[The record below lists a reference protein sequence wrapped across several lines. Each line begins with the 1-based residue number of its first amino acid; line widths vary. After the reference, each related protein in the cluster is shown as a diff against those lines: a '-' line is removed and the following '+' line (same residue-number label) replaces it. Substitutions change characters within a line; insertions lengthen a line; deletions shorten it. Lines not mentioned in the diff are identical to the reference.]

1 VSAPATPELNVEVE
15 TQELEGGQVA
25 LLVRVPPEPVLA
37 ARRQVVS
44 AASRRV
50 NIPGFRKG
58 KAPRA
63 LLERYLDPEYL
74 QKQLIEHLLP
84 EAYDAAVKQSGVTPL
99 TDPELDDVELA
110 DDNALTFKATITRR
124 PEITL
129 GDYQGL
135 KATKYVSPVTDEQVQ
150 AELDKVRARAAHHA
164 DLPQGASLE
173 VGDLAVVDY
182 DMYLG
187 DEKRE
192 QGSTTGYPLEVGAD
206 ELFPQLNDALPGAA
220 LGETRDFE
228 VTYPENHADP
238 ELAGK
243 TATFK
248 VTAKQ
253 ARRRQLSELD
263 DDFAKGVSDLATLD
277 ELRARVRENLVRLGA
292 SVADQD
298 VESQLLRQVVESA
311 SLDVPGVVV
320 QHEVEHRLAD
330 ISAALERRGD
340 DLHSHLRRLGRTF
353 DDFRADLDSEAR
365 QDVRQTL
372 ILDEIG
378 DREKIQV
385 TPEELHAGFHEIG
398 EREKLSDHDLH
409 ARMEDSRER
418 ARLVNRLHRRKTIRF
433 LVDHAEVTE
442 QVGEP
447 KKEEEETRE

>member
-1 VSAPATPELNVEVE
+1 MSAPATPELNVEVE